1 VERASLSL
9 GAELRRGRAWLR
21 EGVGERDVRLLVRLG
36 ITGTANVTAAA
47 VDRLRPARW
56 WCPCCGRAS
65 SAFLWIGNR
74 LRIARH
80 AECPACR
87 ARSRHRGLALAIGG
101 LAAPVEARVLHF
113 APEAPVTTVL
123 ARTLPGARV
132 VTTDLHRT
140 DVDRPGEDIQA
151 LRLADDSFD
160 LVICNHVL
168 EHVPDDRAAARELAR
183 VTAPGGQAVISV
195 PGDWSRATTV
205 TFPDQGF
212 NGHHRDYGTDVVDV
226 LRAAFGEVEV
236 VLLDDLQRRADLP
249 GRPGLRP
256 DDRLFLCRP

>member
-1 VERASLSL
+1 VERATLSL
-9 GAELRRGRAWLR
+9 ATELRRGRAWLR
-21 EGVGERDVRLLVRLG
+21 EAIGARDLRLFARLSVTGV
-36 ITGTANVTAAA
+36 ANVTAAA
-47 VDRLRPARW
+47 LDRVRPARW
-56 WCPCCGRAS
+56 WCPCCGRVS

-80 AECPACR
+80 AECAACR
-87 ARSRHRGLALAIGG
+87 ARSRHRGLALAIEQV
-101 LAAPVEARVLHF
+101 APQGAGRVLHF

-123 ARTLPGARV
+123 GRSLPEAVV

-140 DVDRPGEDIQA
+140 DVDRPGQDIQA
-151 LRLADDSFD
+151 LDLEDDAFD

-168 EHVPDDRAAARELAR
+168 EHVPDDHAAARELAR
-183 VTAPGGQAVISV
+183 VTAPGGRAVISV
-195 PGDWSRATTV
+195 PGDWSRVETV
-205 TFPDQGF
+205 TFGDTAF

-236 VLLDDLQRRADLP
+236 VLLADLEAAADGP

-256 DDRLFLCRP
+256 DDRLFICRP

>member
-113 APEAPVTTVL
+113 
-123 ARTLPGARV
+123 
-132 VTTDLHRT
+132 
-140 DVDRPGEDIQA
+140 
-151 LRLADDSFD
+151 DSFD